1 MDWVVDRVTLLLVW
15 EIKAWIKTATH
26 DARLCMLN
34 PASNAVN
41 LSPSWAASF
50 DSVIWFRGS
59 YLGGLFFRVLK
70 VVISSSL
77 SLTFHVEF

>member
-50 DSVIWFRGS
+50 DSVIWFRGF
-59 YLGGLFFRVLK
+59 YLGGLCIFFGVLK
-70 VVISSSL
+70 VVVSGRG
-77 SLTFHVEF
+77 H